1 MAYYAQTAWRQKS
14 IPSPVGREGQGP
26 PLGHD
31 QAPEGTKEER
41 IKLNYTTRY
50 IMIYPIGRQNFENLR
65 NEGFVYVDKTA
76 LIYKLVKEGSVYFLS
91 RPRRFGKSLLLSTL
105 EAYFCGKKELF
116 KGLAIEQLE
125 KDWHTYPVLHLD
137 LNAEKYENIKELEN
151 ILDTYLR
158 EWENKYNSI
167 ETGNTSLAQRFRAV
181 IRAAKEKTGRGVAVL
196 IDEYDKPILQAIGN
210 PSLQE
215 QFRNTLK
222 AFYGVLKSADA
233 DLKFALLTG
242 VTKFSKVS
250 VFSDLN
256 NLKDISMSPR
266 FHNICGITE
275 EELHTVFDEEIGEL
289 AAANNQTKE
298 EAYAQLRTNY
308 DGYHFSYNTDG
319 IYNPFSILWTL
330 SERRYGSYWFST
342 GTPTYLVE
350 LIKKTN
356 FNIEELSGYE
366 ASEEQ
371 MNSIHIDDIDP
382 IPVLYQSGYLTIKDF
397 DGRFGMYTLDYPN
410 EEVKSGFVNFLLPFY
425 TKLQTTQTT
434 AIISKFVKSV
444 ERGKA
449 DDFMRQLQSLMAGT
463 PYELIRDLENH
474 YQNVVYIITKLMG
487 LYVQAE
493 YRTSNGRIDI
503 LIGTNDYI
511 YIIELK
517 FNGTAQQAIEQI
529 NEKNYSLPFAT
540 DGRKIIEIGANVS
553 KETRSIEEW
562 IIIE

>member
-1 MAYYAQTAWRQKS
+1 
-14 IPSPVGREGQGP
+14 
-26 PLGHD
+26 
-31 QAPEGTKEER
+31 
-41 IKLNYTTRY
+41 
-50 IMIYPIGRQNFENLR
+50 MIYPIGRQNFENLR

-196 IDEYDKPILQAIGN
+196 IDEYDKPILQAIDN

-289 AAANNQTKE
+289 ASANNQTKE

-356 FNIEELSGYE
+356 FNIEDLSGYE

-371 MNSIHIDDIDP
+371 MNSIHVNDIDP
-382 IPVLYQSGYLTIKDF
+382 IPVLYQSGYLTVAGYDKEF
-397 DGRFGMYTLDYPN
+397 ELFTLDYPN
-410 EEVKSGFVNFLLPFY
+410 EEVKAGFINFLLPFY
-425 TKLQTTQTT
+425 SRVKEKQAQ
-434 AIISKFVKSV
+434 AIISKFVTSV
-444 ERGKA
+444 RKGKA

-463 PYELIRDLENH
+463 PYELIKDLENH

-517 FNGTAQQAIEQI
+517 FNATAQEAMEQI
-529 NEKNYSLPFAT
+529 ENKDYALPFAT
-540 DGRKIIEIGANVS
+540 DGRQIIKIGANVS
-553 KETRSIEEW
+553 KETRNIEEW
-562 IIIE
+562 TIKQ

>member
-1 MAYYAQTAWRQKS
+1 
-14 IPSPVGREGQGP
+14 
-26 PLGHD
+26 
-31 QAPEGTKEER
+31 
-41 IKLNYTTRY
+41 
-50 IMIYPIGRQNFENLR
+50 MIYPIGRQNFENLR

>member
-1 MAYYAQTAWRQKS
+1 
-14 IPSPVGREGQGP
+14 
-26 PLGHD
+26 
-31 QAPEGTKEER
+31 
-41 IKLNYTTRY
+41 
-50 IMIYPIGRQNFENLR
+50 MIYPIGRQNFENLR
-65 NEGFVYVDKTA
+65 NDGFVYVDKTA

-116 KGLAIEQLE
+116 KDLAIEQLE
-125 KDWHTYPVLHLD
+125 KDWHTHPVLHLD

-181 IRAAKEKTGRGVAVL
+181 IRSAKEKTGRGVAVL

-289 AAANNQTKE
+289 ATANNQTKE

-350 LIKKTN
+350 LIKKAN

-434 AIISKFVKSV
+434 TIISKFVTSV

-463 PYELIRDLENH
+463 PYELIKDLENH
-474 YQNVVYIITKLMG
+474 YQNVIYIITKLMG

-503 LIGTNDYI
+503 LIGTNDYV

-517 FNGTAQQAIEQI
+517 FNATAQEAMEQI
-529 NEKNYSLPFAT
+529 EEKDYSLPFAT
-540 DGRKIIEIGANVS
+540 DVRQIIKIGANVD
-553 KETRSIEEW
+553 KETRNIEEW
-562 IIIE
+562 IIKQ